1 MNKKYLIIAS
11 MALIACGGDK
21 SSDVVVNTG
30 EQSSVVETTNPI
42 LTEEE
47 KETMSTDAASG
58 ETTTIEYVETK
69 HDFGNVF
76 YPSENKYTFKFKNTG
91 KAPLIIKDA
100 KASCGCT
107 VPNKPEEPIMPGEIG
122 EMDVI
127 FRPKEGQVGTP
138 VTKEI
143 TVTANTVP
151 EISTLVITANVLQSL

>member
-1 MNKKYLIIAS
+1 
-11 MALIACGGDK
+11 MALIACGGEETE
-21 SSDVVVNTG
+21 VVVNNG
-30 EQSSVVETTNPI
+30 EQSSIVETTNPI
-42 LTEEE
+42 LEEE
-47 KETMSTDAASG
+47 VVESNTGGTESG
-58 ETTTIEYVETK
+58 ETTTIEYIETK

-127 FRPKEGQVGTP
+127 FRPKEGQVGQP

-151 EISTLVITANVLQSL
+151 EISTLVITANVMQSL